1 MKLVVAAILLA
12 SASAAHSAPLTVHTG
27 ESWVFTVEN
36 GEPANGRK
44 VQSSARPGKGQLMIS
59 VRALFGTNMIV
70 TNNSPVAYTFRAELL
85 RGGKVT
91 AARPCDLPAK
101 GGPILEQ
108 WPQKA
113 EAVRIGHF
121 KKAGS
126 QGRC

>member
-91 AARPCDLPAK
+91 AARPCDLPAN
-101 GGPILEQ
+101 GAPIFEQ
-108 WPQKA
+108 WSQKA